1 MISARAGLNG
11 ANWDLRYEA
20 PLQVALKTTPPD
32 NPHIWEEPRFQGQDT
47 RRITHWG
54 ITATTGV
61 PMAAPGK
68 IYRCGRCNHVYV
80 DTRDVPM
87 SRCPQCDHF
96 NEAIRR

>member
-1 MISARAGLNG
+1 MNPEISRTFVSLLAFNLLALLLCWLYYAGRLL
-11 ANWDLRYEA
+11 W
-20 PLQVALKTTPPD
+20 PK
-32 NPHIWEEPRFQGQDT
+32 
-47 RRITHWG
+47 
-54 ITATTGV
+54 

-68 IYRCGRCNHVYV
+68 IYRCTRCNHVYV